1 MSKLEHIKNAI
12 DTLREMER
20 KNMPTELLNNLVR
33 YIREQIFGRY
43 KIELD
48 AVERD
53 ALQDYYIQTL

>member
-1 MSKLEHIKNAI
+1 MSKLKHIKNAI

-20 KNMPTELLNNLVR
+20 QNMPTELLNNLDR

-43 KIELD
+43 KIELTAD
-48 AVERD
+48 EIV

>member
-20 KNMPTELLNNLVR
+20 KNMPTELLNNLDR